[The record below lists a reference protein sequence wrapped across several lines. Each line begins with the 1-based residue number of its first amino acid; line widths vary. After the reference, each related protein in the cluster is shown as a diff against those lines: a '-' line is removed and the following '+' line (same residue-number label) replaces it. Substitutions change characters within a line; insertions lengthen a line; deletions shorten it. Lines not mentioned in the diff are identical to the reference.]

1 MIVGK
6 TSYTIGNLLR
16 TIEINLLSPIETTF
30 VSGKADLKLKRVIHA
45 VAIDE
50 INGRVKPIFHVRN
63 FHTTKNYPTIEGN
76 VERAM
81 RYYHAPQSAIN
92 FMLDCLTNKIK
103 IMAKKSSNKVKLV
116 GYIKPWGGAQGE
128 ISEVAWSTFDS
139 PEEARKEGVSKVQC
153 HQWCK
158 FEIKLIF

>member
-1 MIVGK
+1 MVVGE
-6 TSYTIGNLLR
+6 TSYEIGNLHR
-16 TIEINLLSPIETTF
+16 SIEIKLFCPKETKLRLSNPHIIRAVVTDKTNG
-30 VSGKADLKLKRVIHA
+30 SVIPP
-45 VAIDE
+45 
-50 INGRVKPIFHVRN
+50 KIFDIRHFRN
-63 FHTTKNYPTIEGN
+63 TKNYPTIEGN